1 MQLLS
6 QAKARQIR
14 LLHQKKYREEYASF
28 LVEGEKAVVETL
40 NSEWRVLLVAG
51 TEKFQQANKELVDQ
65 NRDRFFLVKEEQLRQ
80 ISTLQNNDSC
90 LAVVQI
96 PVRKLSPDRS
106 SALWLAV
113 EEIRD
118 PGNLGTIIRLAD
130 WFGLSQLICVDDC
143 VEWFNPKVVSSS
155 MGSFL
160 RVQPIF
166 MTRNELVME
175 MERALIVAN
184 MEGKSLYQFTFPDK
198 ATLVIGNESKG
209 ISNFLLERATS
220 ICIPR
225 FGEAESLN
233 AAMATGILLNHWRFG
248 LEIK

>member
-1 MQLLS
+1 
-6 QAKARQIR
+6 
-14 LLHQKKYREEYASF
+14 
-28 LVEGEKAVVETL
+28 
-40 NSEWRVLLVAG
+40 
-51 TEKFQQANKELVDQ
+51 
-65 NRDRFFLVKEEQLRQ
+65 
-80 ISTLQNNDSC
+80 
-90 LAVVQI
+90 
-96 PVRKLSPDRS
+96 
-106 SALWLAV
+106 
-113 EEIRD
+113 
-118 PGNLGTIIRLAD
+118 
-130 WFGLSQLICVDDC
+130 
-143 VEWFNPKVVSSS
+143 